1 MGYAVTADLSVII
14 PTLDAAATLGATLD
28 ALTGEAAPLREI
40 IVADGG
46 SRDATLNIAAGH
58 GANFVAVPRG
68 RGRQLARGAEA
79 ATGLWYLF
87 LHADT
92 VLERGWSEEIGRFI
106 NHPDNA
112 ERAAYLRF
120 ALDDNAC
127 AARRLEAMVTWRSRV
142 LGLPYGDQALLIS
155 AAFYD
160 ALGGFKPLALM
171 EDVEMVRRI
180 GRRRLAML
188 DVEALTSAARFQK
201 SGYLRRS
208 ARNLGCLMLYFVGVP
223 IPLIARIYRG

>member
-46 SRDATLNIAAGH
+46 SRDATLNITAGH

-92 VLERGWSEEIGRFI
+92 VLERGWSEEIGHFI
-106 NHPDNA
+106 NYPDNA
-112 ERAAYLRF
+112 ERA
-120 ALDDNAC
+120 
-127 AARRLEAMVTWRSRV
+127 
-142 LGLPYGDQALLIS
+142 
-155 AAFYD
+155 D
-160 ALGGFKPLALM
+160 ALRAELATKA
-171 EDVEMVRRI
+171 ES
-180 GRRRLAML
+180 
-188 DVEALTSAARFQK
+188 LT
-201 SGYLRRS
+201 
-208 ARNLGCLMLYFVGVP
+208 
-223 IPLIARIYRG
+223 I